1 MGRLGKWSNSR
12 KMRKLFYFGLE
23 PLKARYTYQLSKEW
37 MPATFE
43 PYANELEF
51 IDVEGE
57 VAPDQQIKIGAVLD
71 AVGRGKFAM
80 SQCANFLD
88 MLNRDE
94 VNDGDIIFL
103 QDYWHPG
110 IESILYAIDLYGID
124 LKIYSMLHAQSVD
137 EYDFTYPMRNWMRGF
152 ELGLDKRMTGI
163 FIGSTV
169 HKEQLREAGF
179 TAPIHVVSLPIH
191 KEATLAKLPNYSEAL
206 AHGIVKK
213 KNTIVYSSRLDK
225 EKNPF
230 FMMAVAKEFL
240 KQKPDFEW
248 HVTTSGKEFRSMLP
262 GVIDELNKFAEEEP
276 RFKLLNGL
284 TKEEY
289 YTELATCR
297 IQFNS
302 ALQDYVSWTVIE
314 ATAFGADIVYP
325 NFRSFPEFIDS
336 DRMYKPFDVQSAI
349 DTLHDVLDAPKTHYD
364 IVDTSDLGRQ
374 MEGYIIAND
383 YDKEICVWHE
393 KEYCKHLLKTQ
404 GKYER

>member
-57 VAPDQQIKIGAVLD
+57 FDPDQQIKIGAVLD

-88 MLNRDE
+88 MLNLDE
-94 VNDGDIIFL
+94 VKDGDIIFL

-191 KEATLAKLPNYSEAL
+191 KQATLAKLPEYNSL
-206 AHGIVKK
+206 DKK
-213 KNTIVYSSRLDK
+213 DVVVYSSRLDK

-230 FMMAVAKEFL
+230 FMMEVAKEFL

-262 GVIDELNKFAEEEP
+262 GAIDALNKLAEEEP

-289 YTELATCR
+289 YTELATCK

-325 NFRSFPEFIDS
+325 NFRSFPEFVDS
-336 DRMYKPFDVQSAI
+336 DRMYKAFDVQSAI
-349 DTLHDVLDAPKTHYD
+349 DTIHDVLENIKTHYD

-393 KEYCKHLLKTQ
+393 REYCKHLLKQ
-404 GKYER
+404 EQNG

>member
-57 VAPDQQIKIGAVLD
+57 FDPDQQIKIGAVLD

-94 VNDGDIIFL
+94 VKDGDIIFL

-191 KEATLAKLPNYSEAL
+191 KEATLAKLPEYDSL
-206 AHGIVKK
+206 DKQDV
-213 KNTIVYSSRLDK
+213 IVYSSRLDK

-230 FMMAVAKEFL
+230 FMMEVAKEFL

-262 GVIDELNKFAEEEP
+262 GVIDALNKLAKEEP

-336 DRMYKPFDVQSAI
+336 DRMYKPFNVESAI

-393 KEYCKHLLKTQ
+393 KEYCKHLLKTL

>member
-1 MGRLGKWSNSR
+1 MTDKNIRTVW
-12 KMRKLFYFGLE
+12 YFGLE

-37 MPATFE
+37 MPATFA
-43 PYANELEF
+43 PYEKAGKLKFIEVPGEF
-51 IDVEGE
+51 D
-57 VAPDQQIKIGAVLD
+57 PDQQIKVGAVLD

-80 SQCANFLD
+80 SQCSNFLD
-88 MLNRDE
+88 MLNIDQ
-94 VNDGDIIFL
+94 VKDGDVLFL

-110 IESILYAIDLYGID
+110 IESILYALDLYGID
-124 LKIYSMLHAQSVD
+124 VKIYAMLHAQSVD
-137 EYDFTYPMRNWMRGF
+137 EYDFTWPMRSWMRGF

-163 FIGSTV
+163 FVGSSI
-169 HKEQLREAGF
+169 HKEQLRAAGF
-179 TAPIHVVSLPIH
+179 KAPIHVVSLPIH
-191 KEATLAKLPNYSEAL
+191 KEATLNKLPNYSDAM

-213 KNTIVYSSRLDK
+213 KDTIVYSSRLDK

-230 FMMAVAKEFL
+230 FMLKVAEEFL
-240 KQKPDFEW
+240 SQKPDFEW

-262 GVIDELNKFAEEEP
+262 GVIDAMYKLAEKQP

-289 YTELATCR
+289 YLELATCR
-297 IQFNS
+297 IQFNTS
-302 ALQDYVSWTVIE
+302 LQDYVSWTVIE

-349 DTLHDVLDAPKTHYD
+349 DTIHDVLDAPKTHYD

-393 KEYCKHLLKTQ
+393 REYCKHLLKTQ
-404 GKYER
+404 GKYE

>member
-57 VAPDQQIKIGAVLD
+57 FDPDQQIKIGAVLD

-152 ELGLDKRMTGI
+152 ELGLDKRMNGI

-191 KEATLAKLPNYSEAL
+191 KEATLAKLPEYDSL
-206 AHGIVKK
+206 DKQDV
-213 KNTIVYSSRLDK
+213 IVYSSRLDK

-230 FMMAVAKEFL
+230 FMMEVAKEFL

-262 GVIDELNKFAEEEP
+262 GVIDSLNKLAKEEP

-393 KEYCKHLLKTQ
+393 REYCKHLLKSQ

>member
-51 IDVEGE
+51 IDIPGE
-57 VAPDQQIKIGAVLD
+57 FDPDQQIKIGAVLD

-191 KEATLAKLPNYSEAL
+191 KEATLAKLPGHDSL
-206 AHGIVKK
+206 DKQDV
-213 KNTIVYSSRLDK
+213 IVYSSRLDK

-230 FMMAVAKEFL
+230 FMMEVAKEFL

-262 GVIDELNKFAEEEP
+262 GAIDALNKLAKEEP

-393 KEYCKHLLKTQ
+393 REYCKHLLKTQ

>member
-1 MGRLGKWSNSR
+1 MTDKNIRTIW
-12 KMRKLFYFGLE
+12 YFGLE

-37 MPATFE
+37 MPATFA
-43 PYANELEF
+43 PYEKAEKLKFIEVPGEF
-51 IDVEGE
+51 D
-57 VAPDQQIKIGAVLD
+57 PDQQIKVGAVLD

-80 SQCANFLD
+80 SQCSNFLD
-88 MLNRDE
+88 MLNIDQ
-94 VNDGDIIFL
+94 VKDGDVLFL

-110 IESILYAIDLYGID
+110 IESILYALDLYGID
-124 LKIYSMLHAQSVD
+124 VKIYAMLHAQSVD
-137 EYDFTYPMRNWMRGF
+137 EYDFTWPMRSWMRGF

-163 FIGSTV
+163 FVGSSI
-169 HKEQLREAGF
+169 HKEQLRQAGF
-179 TAPIHVVSLPIH
+179 NAPIHVVSLPIH
-191 KEATLAKLPNYSEAL
+191 KEATLAKLPGYNSL
-206 AHGIVKK
+206 DKK
-213 KNTIVYSSRLDK
+213 DVVVYSSRLDK

-230 FMMAVAKEFL
+230 FMMEVAKEFL

-262 GVIDELNKFAEEEP
+262 GAIDALNKLAEEEP

-289 YTELATCR
+289 YTELATCK

-325 NFRSFPEFIDS
+325 NFRSFPEFVDS

-349 DTLHDVLDAPKTHYD
+349 DTIHDVLDDIKTHYD
-364 IVDTSDLGRQ
+364 IVDTSDLGRR

-383 YDKEICVWHE
+383 YNTELCVWHE
-393 KEYCKHLLKTQ
+393 KEYCTHLLNQQ
-404 GKYER
+404 GIHEQ

>member
-1 MGRLGKWSNSR
+1 
-12 KMRKLFYFGLE
+12 MRKLFYFGLE

-57 VAPDQQIKIGAVLD
+57 FAPDQQIKIGAVLD

-94 VNDGDIIFL
+94 VKDGDIIFL

-191 KEATLAKLPNYSEAL
+191 KEATLAKLPEYDSL
-206 AHGIVKK
+206 DKQDV
-213 KNTIVYSSRLDK
+213 IVYSSRLDK

-230 FMMAVAKEFL
+230 FMMEVAKEFL

-262 GVIDELNKFAEEEP
+262 GAIDALNKLAKEEP

-393 KEYCKHLLKTQ
+393 REYCKHLLKSQ

>member
-57 VAPDQQIKIGAVLD
+57 FDPDQQIKIGAVLD

-94 VNDGDIIFL
+94 VKDGDIIFL

-191 KEATLAKLPNYSEAL
+191 KQATLAKLPEYNSL
-206 AHGIVKK
+206 DKK
-213 KNTIVYSSRLDK
+213 DVVVYSSRLDK

-230 FMMAVAKEFL
+230 FMMEVAKEFL

-262 GVIDELNKFAEEEP
+262 GAIDALNKLAEEEP

-289 YTELATCR
+289 YTELATCK

-325 NFRSFPEFIDS
+325 NFRSFPEFVDS
-336 DRMYKPFDVQSAI
+336 DRMYKAFDVESAI
-349 DTLHDVLDAPKTHYD
+349 DTIHDVLENIKTHYD

-393 KEYCKHLLKTQ
+393 REYCKHLLEQEKN
-404 GKYER
+404 G

>member
-57 VAPDQQIKIGAVLD
+57 FDPDQQIKIGAVLD

-169 HKEQLREAGF
+169 HKEQLREVGF

-191 KEATLAKLPNYSEAL
+191 KEATLAKLPEYDSL
-206 AHGIVKK
+206 DKQDV
-213 KNTIVYSSRLDK
+213 IVYSSRLDK

-230 FMMAVAKEFL
+230 FMMEVAKEFL

-262 GVIDELNKFAEEEP
+262 GVIDALNKLAKEEP

>member
-1 MGRLGKWSNSR
+1 
-12 KMRKLFYFGLE
+12 MRKLFYFGLE

-57 VAPDQQIKIGAVLD
+57 FDPDQQIKIGAVLD

-191 KEATLAKLPNYSEAL
+191 KEATLAKLPEYDSL
-206 AHGIVKK
+206 DKQDV
-213 KNTIVYSSRLDK
+213 IVYSSRLDK

-230 FMMAVAKEFL
+230 FMMEVAKEFL

-262 GVIDELNKFAEEEP
+262 GVIDALNKLAKEEP

-393 KEYCKHLLKTQ
+393 REYCKHLLKSQ

>member
-57 VAPDQQIKIGAVLD
+57 FDPDQQIKIGAVLD

-191 KEATLAKLPNYSEAL
+191 KEATLAKLPEYDSL
-206 AHGIVKK
+206 DKQDV
-213 KNTIVYSSRLDK
+213 IVYSSRLDK

-230 FMMAVAKEFL
+230 FMMEVAKEFL

-262 GVIDELNKFAEEEP
+262 GVIDALNKLAKEEP

-383 YDKEICVWHE
+383 YDKEICIWHE
-393 KEYCKHLLKTQ
+393 REYCKHLLKSQ

>member
-57 VAPDQQIKIGAVLD
+57 FAHDQQIKIGAVLD

-191 KEATLAKLPNYSEAL
+191 KEATLAKLPGHDSL
-206 AHGIVKK
+206 DKQDV
-213 KNTIVYSSRLDK
+213 IVYSSRLDK

-230 FMMAVAKEFL
+230 FMMEVAKEFL

-262 GVIDELNKFAEEEP
+262 GAIDALNKLAKEEP

>member
-57 VAPDQQIKIGAVLD
+57 FDPDQQIKIGAVLD

-94 VNDGDIIFL
+94 VKDGDIIFL

-191 KEATLAKLPNYSEAL
+191 KQATLAKLPEYNSL
-206 AHGIVKK
+206 DKK
-213 KNTIVYSSRLDK
+213 DVVVYSSRLDK

-230 FMMAVAKEFL
+230 FMMEVAKEFL

-262 GVIDELNKFAEEEP
+262 GAIDALNKLAEEEP

-289 YTELATCR
+289 YTELATCK

-325 NFRSFPEFIDS
+325 NFRSFPEFVDS
-336 DRMYKPFDVQSAI
+336 DRMYKAFDVQSAI
-349 DTLHDVLDAPKTHYD
+349 DTIHDVLENIKTHYD

-393 KEYCKHLLKTQ
+393 REYCKHLLKQ
-404 GKYER
+404 EQNG

>member
-57 VAPDQQIKIGAVLD
+57 FDPDQQIKIGAVLD

-191 KEATLAKLPNYSEAL
+191 KEATLAKLPGHDSL
-206 AHGIVKK
+206 DKQDV
-213 KNTIVYSSRLDK
+213 IVYSSRLDK

-230 FMMAVAKEFL
+230 FMMEVAKEFL

-262 GVIDELNKFAEEEP
+262 GAIDALNKLAKEEP

>member
-1 MGRLGKWSNSR
+1 
-12 KMRKLFYFGLE
+12 MRKLFYFGLE

-57 VAPDQQIKIGAVLD
+57 FAPDQQIKIGAVLD

-191 KEATLAKLPNYSEAL
+191 KEATLAKLPGHDSL
-206 AHGIVKK
+206 DKQDV
-213 KNTIVYSSRLDK
+213 IVYSSRLDK

-230 FMMAVAKEFL
+230 FMMEVAKEFL

-262 GVIDELNKFAEEEP
+262 GAIDALNKLAKEEP

-336 DRMYKPFDVQSAI
+336 DRMYKPFNVQSAI
-349 DTLHDVLDAPKTHYD
+349 NTLHDVLDAPKTHYD

>member
-51 IDVEGE
+51 IDIPGE
-57 VAPDQQIKIGAVLD
+57 FDPDQQIKIGAVLD

-179 TAPIHVVSLPIH
+179 TAPIHVVSLPIN
-191 KEATLAKLPNYSEAL
+191 KEATLAKLPGHDSL
-206 AHGIVKK
+206 DKQDV
-213 KNTIVYSSRLDK
+213 IVYSSRLDK

-230 FMMAVAKEFL
+230 FMMEVAKEFL

-262 GVIDELNKFAEEEP
+262 GAIDALNKLANEEP

-336 DRMYKPFDVQSAI
+336 DRMYKPFNVESAI
-349 DTLHDVLDAPKTHYD
+349 NTLHDVLDAPKTHYD

-393 KEYCKHLLKTQ
+393 REYCKHLLKTQ

>member
-43 PYANELEF
+43 SYANELEF

-57 VAPDQQIKIGAVLD
+57 FAPDQQIKIGAVLD

-191 KEATLAKLPNYSEAL
+191 KEATLAKLPGHDSL
-206 AHGIVKK
+206 DKQDV
-213 KNTIVYSSRLDK
+213 IVYSSRLDK

-230 FMMAVAKEFL
+230 FMMEVAKEFL

-262 GVIDELNKFAEEEP
+262 GAIDALNKLAKEEP